1 MMNPIKKILKQ
12 DFKNSGIS
20 NKKSFILAQ
29 TAYNEYSKF
38 KILLDNDYET
48 IFINAKNG
56 KDDPIDVK
64 SDRLTELAY
73 TKFLSNNF
81 KLSNPNGKIGLD
93 IKIDDINGWGEYKS
107 IRIGKPLNNE
117 KEDFISRIT
126 NALSK
131 KFVAVQKN
139 RNTKQ
144 SAKNYI
150 ADTQPVI
157 LFFEFNKKVVDK
169 FRNILNT
176 DFKSE
181 NLPLILQALFP
192 VDEYGKENVIQIQ
205 NTKNEWIEL
214 HRRYFTDREAELY
227 DNGKSYICD
236 LCTIS
241 AVVFSET
248 ITNFIFEDRLKE
260 KWKNDLVLV
269 HNPFARNPIKEKLFP
284 TDEEWRCIFD
294 ENTKMFTITEIH
306 NKKIIK

>member
-1 MMNPIKKILKQ
+1 MHPIKKILKQ
-12 DFKNSGIS
+12 DFKNCGIIS
-20 NKKSFILAQ
+20 SKKSFNLAQ
-29 TAYNEYSKF
+29 TAYNEYLKF
-38 KILLDNDYET
+38 KNLLDNDYET
-48 IFINAKNG
+48 TFINAKNE

-73 TKFLSNNF
+73 TKFLSDNF

-93 IKIDDINGWGEYKS
+93 IKIDDINSWGEYKS
-107 IRIGKPLNNE
+107 IRLGEVLNNK
-117 KEDFISRIT
+117 KEDFLSRIT

-131 KFVAVQKN
+131 KFVATQKN
-139 RNTKQ
+139 RNAKQ
-144 SAKNYI
+144 TAKNYI
-150 ADTQPVI
+150 SDTQPVI

-169 FRNILNT
+169 FRNILKNNL
-176 DFKSE
+176 KSE

-192 VDEYGKENVIQIQ
+192 VDEYCKENVLHIQ

-214 HRRYFTDREAELY
+214 PRRYFTDREAELY
-227 DNGKSYICD
+227 DNKKSYICD
-236 LCTIS
+236 LRTIS

-248 ITNFIFEDRLKE
+248 ITNFIFEDKLKE

-284 TDEEWRCIFD
+284 TNEEWRCIFD

-306 NKKIIK
+306 NENKED

>member
-1 MMNPIKKILKQ
+1 MHPIKKILKQ
-12 DFKNSGIS
+12 DFKKSGCS
-20 NKKSFILAQ
+20 NKNSFILAQ

-38 KILLDNDYET
+38 KNLLDNDYET
-48 IFINAKNG
+48 IFINTKNG
-56 KDDPIDVK
+56 EDDPIDVK

-117 KEDFISRIT
+117 KEDFLSRIT

-139 RNTKQ
+139 RNAKQ
-144 SAKNYI
+144 TAKNYI
-150 ADTQPVI
+150 SDAQPVI

-169 FRNILNT
+169 FRNILNN

-205 NTKNEWIEL
+205 NTKNEWVEL
-214 HRRYFTDREAELY
+214 PRRYFTDKVAELY
-227 DNGKSYICD
+227 DNKKSYICD
-236 LCTIS
+236 LRTIS

-294 ENTKMFTITEIH
+294 ENTKMFTIKEIH
-306 NKKIIK
+306 NKKMTS